1 MQWQYMHISSALNAK
16 NLILVGAKAV
26 LKEWIAWR
34 GIIRKILIQLNQF
47 VLSVVQSQQKIA
59 IYMEN
64 NSFHINV
71 NFVVI
76 LHNGFVGAVLIFV
89 TNAIFDKQKG
99 NI

>member
-1 MQWQYMHISSALNAK
+1 
-16 NLILVGAKAV
+16 
-26 LKEWIAWR
+26 
-34 GIIRKILIQLNQF
+34 
-47 VLSVVQSQQKIA
+47 
-59 IYMEN
+59 MEN